1 MLTIGVTD
9 LVLPHFEFNQSDFTE
24 ADVELSQEIPWPGS
38 LGARSGVM
46 RAAATGARAEEGP
59 VRRDLTT
66 TMAVAYYRLGYTVT
80 ALETLRHQRE
90 LLDAAVQLSTTRY
103 ATGVAPQS
111 DPLQAK
117 LARDRLRSEEFALES
132 ERVAALAGVNALRNR
147 APGDSVP
154 VSSIDLAAL
163 RAGAATQPPA
173 DSLVAL
179 ALATH
184 PRLAARRAAVDA
196 ATRTI
201 QVERLGARPDFTLS
215 ARYGYRPVSF
225 GFNFPDFFSAFVGVR
240 LPIWAWRKQNR
251 LADAARADSTG
262 AAAGLRDAEL
272 QLSREVTEAA
282 ARVQASRQRLA
293 LLVDGVLPNARG
305 TVESVLRSYQV
316 GRAEFL
322 TLLSVEDARYRAELE
337 AVAVLKC
344 AEPNLVYVTA
354 RVGGWVERLYA
365 DYVGKHVEQGDP
377 LLALY
382 SPDLVSAQEEYLLAR
397 RLKDDTLAASARRR
411 LALWD
416 IPSDQIDSL
425 ETRASVTRTLL
436 LRAPRSGAVTEKMVI
451 EGQAVKAGDNLFQ
464 IADARVLWVDV
475 AIFEQD
481 AAVVRLGTPAAITVD
496 ALPGRTFRGSVTFIY
511 PQLDEKTRTLT
522 ARVAVENGD
531 GALRPGMYATAA
543 LATAGRRGVSVPL
556 EAVLPT
562 GTKDLVFVNRGDGR
576 FVPREVRVGLRGDSL
591 VEIVEGLKPGDEVV
605 ASATFLLDSE
615 SNLAAAI
622 QGLMLQMGMGLNMG
636 GMDMGKGETGKGK
649 RP

>member
-1 MLTIGVTD
+1 VKQITIGL
-9 LVLPHFEFNQSDFTE
+9 LVAAMMLAGCKKAPAPDMQGMPGMPAAS
-24 ADVELSQEIPWPGS
+24 ADT
-38 LGARSGVM
+38 SGVPLDRAEAARLGITFA
-46 RAAATGARAEEGP
+46 RAAERP
-59 VRRDLTT
+59 VRSSVR
-66 TMAVAYYRLGYTVT
+66 AVG
-80 ALETLRHQRE
+80 
-90 LLDAAVQLSTTRY
+90 
-103 ATGVAPQS
+103 
-111 DPLQAK
+111 
-117 LARDRLRSEEFALES
+117 
-132 ERVAALAGVNALRNR
+132 
-147 APGDSVP
+147 
-154 VSSIDLAAL
+154 I
-163 RAGAATQPPA
+163 
-173 DSLVAL
+173 
-179 ALATH
+179 
-184 PRLAARRAAVDA
+184 
-196 ATRTI
+196 
-201 QVERLGARPDFTLS
+201 
-215 ARYGYRPVSF
+215 
-225 GFNFPDFFSAFVGVR
+225 
-240 LPIWAWRKQNR
+240 
-251 LADAARADSTG
+251 
-262 AAAGLRDAEL
+262 
-272 QLSREVTEAA
+272 
-282 ARVQASRQRLA
+282 
-293 LLVDGVLPNARG
+293 
-305 TVESVLRSYQV
+305 
-316 GRAEFL
+316 
-322 TLLSVEDARYRAELE
+322 
-337 AVAVLKC
+337 LKY
-344 AEPNLVYVTA
+344 AEPNLVYVNA

-365 DYVGKHVEQGDP
+365 DYVGKRVEQGEP

-397 RLKDDTLAASARRR
+397 RLKDDTLASSARRR

-425 ETRASVTRTLL
+425 ETRGSVTRTLL
-436 LRAPRSGAVTEKMVI
+436 LRAPRSGEVTEKMVI

-481 AAVVRLGTPAAITVD
+481 AAAVRVGTPATITVD

-531 GALRPGMYATAA
+531 
-543 LATAGRRGVSVPL
+543 VPL